1 MDHSADLNPEQPP
14 RQSSALRR
22 RNSIATPVEVRAK
35 LSLPNITTTK
45 PLHGSH
51 SFPYQNGTAPSL
63 DMELISSLKSSLAYT
78 SLKDLLPSSSSD
90 AAVASPT
97 AANSGYQISIRNRL
111 VKQAAWA
118 YLQPMS
124 SSPSSSGPHFLRRL
138 CLRLSTSLTACLAFI
153 QSHLVP
159 ALAELLDRI
168 LHAFRIR
175 TSS

>member
-1 MDHSADLNPEQPP
+1 MDHSAELNPEQPP
-14 RQSSALRR
+14 PRRSSALRR
-22 RNSIATPVEVRAK
+22 RNSIATPVEVPAK
-35 LSLPNITTTK
+35 FSLPNTTSK

-51 SFPYQNGTAPSL
+51 SFPFQNGTAPSL
-63 DMELISSLKSSLAYT
+63 DFELVSSLKSSQAYT
-78 SLKDLLPSSSSD
+78 SLKDLLPSSSD

-124 SSPSSSGPHFLRRL
+124 SSPSSSGPHFLRGL
-138 CLRLSTSLTACLAFI
+138 CLRLSTSLTACRAFI

-159 ALAELLDRI
+159 AMTELLDRI

-175 TSS
+175 TSR